1 MSCAH
6 SIGFVRGRMEHG
18 WYRSMFAWEC
28 AIKNMED
35 LPLISSRFL
44 VFTTG
49 NYLDVLPMLVQRLL
63 LKSWRR
69 CHVFFLYDSLLNLHF
84 SVPGLTTMHLFNH
97 KLIFEMLITLLHLLM
112 GDNFFQIFLH
122 YNQFCGYQ
130 HSGSLVS
137 TADIWPQIFNF
148 SKISLT
154 PSFNLCT

>member
-28 AIKNMED
+28 VIQNMED

-69 CHVFFLYDSLLNLHF
+69 YHVFSLYNSLLNLYLY
-84 SVPGLTTMHLFNH
+84 VLGLTTMHLFNQ

-112 GDNFFQIFLH
+112 GDNFLH
-122 YNQFCGYQ
+122 YNQFCGFQ

-137 TADIWPQIFNF
+137 TADIWTQIFNF

-154 PSFNLCT
+154 PSFKLCT